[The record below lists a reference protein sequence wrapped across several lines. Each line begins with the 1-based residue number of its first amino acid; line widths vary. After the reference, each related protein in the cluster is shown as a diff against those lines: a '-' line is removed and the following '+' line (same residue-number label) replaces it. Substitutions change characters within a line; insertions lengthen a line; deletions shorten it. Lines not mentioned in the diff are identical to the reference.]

1 MTKYIR
7 KDNPSDTPV
16 VASNNKDEILYCNK
30 CHYKLIVIEDG
41 YARFCTHC
49 QSRYERNHDIRR
61 GLVMETMDGSIIDG
75 NVFIAGEDPS
85 VSYAPNVEIKR
96 KKKEFSGGI
105 KSLSERG
112 TINITSYVESNVKRH
127 NNRTILSDR
136 FSDT

>member
-16 VASNNKDEILYCNK
+16 VASNNTEEVYYCSK
-30 CHYKLIVIEDG
+30 CHYKLILIEDG

-85 VSYAPNVEIKR
+85 VSYANEPTPKSIRNRR
-96 KKKEFSGGI
+96 KEYSGGTKI
-105 KSLSERG
+105 LSERS
-112 TINITSYVESNVKRH
+112 TINITGYSESRG
-127 NNRTILSDR
+127 
-136 FSDT
+136 